1 MVTVGYYRYCLF
13 CCVLLCAILEL
24 TSGATNCTIEIMN
37 FVSRINCSVWENVP
51 NNTLVFDAVEID
63 SWFIRNL
70 RYKII
75 DGNIKPQH
83 FDIILPKRLH
93 KRMRLHDGQLRTR
106 GDFDR
111 ENMSSLQHSWQPITW
126 WFFLSVK
133 IYGIE
138 RVYLVNINVL
148 DINDNTPTFS
158 RTATTILSIEGDYQN
173 VNLDESVI
181 PTARDADEKHNGVKE
196 YLLEDDYGGLFML
209 NVHLAAW
216 EDIVRLMSTRPLDR
230 EEQPSYDL
238 VLIARDGGNKTG
250 TLNITLKLIDVND
263 NKPVVVY
270 IGQIVENSSVV
281 QPVVDINATDKDSG
295 VFGTLTYSINMVM
308 NDIGED
314 ITGDNIFSINTST
327 GEISTNAVLD
337 RELVSNYCLIIAVRD
352 GGNYPNTV
360 LATVEVQVVD
370 INDNPPQ
377 VNIDLNQDIGGKV
390 SENLEV
396 GTSIAT
402 MTVTDPDEDEN
413 GLFSIG
419 PLEDLNTKNGITITN
434 CVSTEVTSK
443 PYLGPSLD
451 YKP

>member
-1 MVTVGYYRYCLF
+1 MHKG
-13 CCVLLCAILEL
+13 
-24 TSGATNCTIEIMN
+24 
-37 FVSRINCSVWENVP
+37 
-51 NNTLVFDAVEID
+51 
-63 SWFIRNL
+63 
-70 RYKII
+70 
-75 DGNIKPQH
+75 
-83 FDIILPKRLH
+83 KRL
-93 KRMRLHDGQLRTR
+93 RNGQLRTR
-106 GDFDR
+106 GDFDH
-111 ENMSSLQHSWQPITW
+111 ESMSQSSLQNSWQPITW
-126 WFFLSVK
+126 WFFLTVK
-133 IYGIE
+133 IHGIE

-148 DINDNTPTFS
+148 DINDNAPTFS
-158 RTATTILSIEGDYQN
+158 RTATTILSIEGDYHN
-173 VNLDESVI
+173 VTLDKYVI

-209 NVHLAAW
+209 DVHLAVW

-238 VLIARDGGNKTG
+238 VLIARDGGSKTG

-308 NDIGED
+308 NDMCED
-314 ITGDNIFSINTST
+314 VTGDNIFSINSST

-337 RELVSNYCLIIAVRD
+337 RELVSNYRLIIAVRD
-352 GGNYPNTV
+352 GGNSPNTV

-377 VNIDLNQDIGGKV
+377 VNIDLNQNIGGKV

-413 GLFSIG
+413 GLFNIG
-419 PLEDLNTKNGITITN
+419 PLEDLNTKNGLQSQIIFQQKSPQSHTWDLVLT
-434 CVSTEVTSK
+434 T
-443 PYLGPSLD
+443 SLD
-451 YKP
+451 RKVRKDYDLQVTVTDRGHPPLSTTCKFSFSVDDKM